1 MVEMPASQYVEA
13 RNNGYYVAG
22 TRISLDS
29 VACAIGRGET
39 LEEILADFPAIESRQ
54 KLKGAI
60 AFINAHPSEIE
71 AYLAE
76 KAQRWEEAR
85 KLNPPHLGE
94 KARRYRGKK
103 DLRSA

>member
-1 MVEMPASQYVEA
+1 MIEMPASQYVEA
-13 RNNGYYVAG
+13 RNHGYYVAG

-29 VACAIGRGET
+29 VAYAVGRGET
-39 LEEILADFPAIESRQ
+39 LEEILADFPALESRQ
-54 KLKGAI
+54 KLEGAI

-71 AYLAE
+71 VYLAE
-76 KAQRWEEAR
+76 MAQRWEEAR
-85 KLNPPHLGE
+85 KLNPPHLTE

>member
-1 MVEMPASQYVEA
+1 MVEMPASQHVES
-13 RNNGYYVAG
+13 RNHGYHVAG

-54 KLKGAI
+54 ILEGAI
-60 AFINAHPSEIE
+60 AFINAHPSEI
-71 AYLAE
+71 ATYLAE
-76 KAQRWEEAR
+76 KAGRWEEAR
-85 KLNPPHLGE
+85 KLNPPHLAE
-94 KARRYRGKK
+94 RARRYRGKK